1 MNNHNEHIEQDK
13 HLNDPK
19 NGETILA
26 HNGKKWKIFIFVS

>member
-13 HLNDPK
+13 HLNDSN

-26 HNGKKWKIFIFVS
+26 HIDQNEKL